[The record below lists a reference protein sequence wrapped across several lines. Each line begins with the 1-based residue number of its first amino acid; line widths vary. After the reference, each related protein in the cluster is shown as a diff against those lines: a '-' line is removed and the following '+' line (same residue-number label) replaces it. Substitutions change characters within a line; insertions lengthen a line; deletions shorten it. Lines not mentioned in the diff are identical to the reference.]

1 MITSGKHGSG
11 KRAGFIATYGVS
23 VIGDNGFVEV
33 GSVGTGITETEM
45 DRLSV
50 SLKRNVDSYADGTY
64 HVLPRT
70 VLEITCDAVTRNQDG
85 TYGLRFPRIVRI
97 RDDKYPADCNTI
109 DDVREYCS
117 NI

>member
-1 MITSGKHGSG
+1 
-11 KRAGFIATYGVS
+11 
-23 VIGDNGFVEV
+23 
-33 GSVGTGITETEM
+33 M

-50 SLKRNVDSYADGTY
+50 SLKRNVDSFSDGTY
-64 HVLPRT
+64 YVLPRT

-109 DDVREYCS
+109 DDIREYCS